1 MGCGGGENL
10 YWFAPNTLTWMDV
23 LGWHSVGSKG
33 TMRCQMNKTESNKFR
48 TFTGHSSEAGGK
60 GTTNP
65 LIKKYFENIKKI
77 LGVEGVWKLIF

>member
-1 MGCGGGENL
+1 MGGENL

-23 LGWHSVGSKG
+23 LGWHSAGSKG

-48 TFTGHSSEAGGK
+48 IFTGHSSEAGGK
-60 GTTNP
+60 GATNP
-65 LIKKYFENIKKI
+65 LIKKYFESIKKI